1 MYNGYKAGEL
11 VMNNIKKLRTRAK
24 IKQIDL
30 CAQLGITQGALSGW
44 ENGRYEPDIKSLRKM
59 AAIFNTTVDYLL
71 GNDTPEREKGV
82 RIPVIGNSAA
92 GLPIDAIQEYIDD
105 NDPDSWE
112 EISESMAAT
121 GDYVAIKIKGD
132 SMEPRIMEGDII
144 IVRLQ
149 NDVDSGDT
157 AIVLVNG
164 DEATCKKIKKRPEGV
179 MLISNNSDYE
189 PMFYSN
195 KDIQTLPVRI
205 YGKVVEVR
213 GKL

>member
-1 MYNGYKAGEL
+1 
-11 VMNNIKKLRTRAK
+11 MNNIKKLRTRAK

>member
-1 MYNGYKAGEL
+1 
-11 VMNNIKKLRTRAK
+11 MNRIK
-24 IKQIDL
+24 
-30 CAQLGITQGALSGW
+30 
-44 ENGRYEPDIKSLRKM
+44 ELRKKRNISQDKLSRLLNVHQT
-59 AAIFNTTVDYLL
+59 AISQWETGRTLPDSESLIKIADALDTTVDYLL
-71 GNDTPEREKGV
+71 GNDLPEREKGV

-205 YGKVVEVR
+205 YGKVVEGR